1 MQSRPELVGY
11 SAHDGGNRGG
21 HDSDHRAYH
30 DGSYSPDQ
38 APRIVK
44 IGVLDN
50 PQCLRNVGKHRFG
63 MECFRVSSERG
74 FPLWRV
80 GGGGGLN
87 RVCLAVWAPGAFGG
101 RKSHNSNPGGS
112 ILPAFSCF
120 TRRVTH
126 FDNLFTVPFIENK
139 DHFVSERCGP
149 FPFPFSPTK
158 THFVSF

>member
-30 DGSYSPDQ
+30 DGWYSPDQ

-80 GGGGGLN
+80 GAGWLKPGLLGSVGSGGL
-87 RVCLAVWAPGAFGG
+87 WGQ
-101 RKSHNSNPGGS
+101 K
-112 ILPAFSCF
+112 I
-120 TRRVTH
+120 T
-126 FDNLFTVPFIENK
+126 
-139 DHFVSERCGP
+139 
-149 FPFPFSPTK
+149 
-158 THFVSF
+158 